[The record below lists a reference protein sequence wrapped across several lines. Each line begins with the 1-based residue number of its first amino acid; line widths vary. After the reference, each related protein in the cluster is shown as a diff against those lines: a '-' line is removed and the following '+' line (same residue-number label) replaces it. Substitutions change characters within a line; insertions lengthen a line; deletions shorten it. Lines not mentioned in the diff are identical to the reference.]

1 MNQRPPAGPFLAA
14 LAGADSSHRAVPMAH
29 FHRHIQ
35 RVLAAVC
42 ALCIGI
48 LLARSV
54 GL

>member
-1 MNQRPPAGPFLAA
+1 MEQF
-14 LAGADSSHRAVPMAH
+14 HRAA
-29 FHRHIQ
+29 Q

-54 GL
+54 GF